1 MVGGNPIG
9 VAVDTATHTVYVANN
24 ADNTVSVIN
33 AATCNA
39 RHTAGCG
46 QHPATVKIGAAPIG
60 DAVDQRTNTVY
71 VVNTGDNTVS
81 VIDGRTCNATVR
93 SGCDTVQ
100 TIPVGSGPNVDA
112 VDEKT
117 DTIYVANFGSNTVS
131 AIDGATCNSVVTSGC
146 GNTPPVVHV
155 GSGPQGLGV
164 DAKTDTVYDTN
175 GNGNLGS
182 VSVIDGATCNATVTS
197 GCGQTP
203 ATVKLPAPSDGAAVD
218 AATHTAY
225 VLTGHGSPLS
235 SIAMIDTDT
244 CDATH
249 HAGCG
254 HTPAFAQGGA
264 GPIWIVPDLATKT
277 MYIANQEDGDV
288 SALSTATCNAH
299 RQSGCTRPLPAIAA
313 APGAGAVDVDIP
325 TDTLYYSSQDDNT
338 VSVLNGA
345 TCNANHTH
353 GCTKFAPTTTVGNL
367 PTGVAVN
374 QATGTLYV
382 GNWADGDLSVIN
394 PRKCNAGHLRGC
406 RRAWPTVKAGVTPE
420 ALAVNERTDTI
431 YTANSDPDNG
441 YLGDTVSVVDGAA
454 CNVRTTSGCR
464 NAPGTIKVGNEPD
477 TIAVNPHTDTV
488 YVTNANDDT
497 MSVING
503 ATCNATIRSG
513 CDQTPATI
521 TAPAGDF
528 AGTVAVNP
536 MTDTVYLTL
545 ESQSTGVGGVDV
557 INGATCNG
565 RVRTGCRPA
574 TVTMK
579 LGSYAGKLA
588 VDQRTDTVYVLNI
601 GGNDVSVIDGAT
613 CNAHVTRGCHRAA
626 PTMALDAFPTG
637 IGLNPITGAVYVDS
651 FGASDV
657 WVFDGTRCN
666 AKVTTGC
673 GQQPK
678 VVPTGDS
685 TADIAVSQATNTAY
699 VADQADGKV
708 SLIRR

>member
-1 MVGGNPIG
+1 MRS
-9 VAVDTATHTVYVANN
+9 T
-24 ADNTVSVIN
+24 
-33 AATCNA
+33 
-39 RHTAGCG
+39 
-46 QHPATVKIGAAPIG
+46 
-60 DAVDQRTNTVY
+60 RTNTVY

-345 TCNANHTH
+345 TCNANHTDGARSSRRRRRSEPAH
-353 GCTKFAPTTTVGNL
+353 RGRREPGDRHPVRRQPGRPRPLRHQPAQVQRRPSARM
-367 PTGVAVN
+367 PPRVADR
-374 QATGTLYV
+374 Q
-382 GNWADGDLSVIN
+382 S
-394 PRKCNAGHLRGC
+394 R
-406 RRAWPTVKAGVTPE
+406 VTP
-420 ALAVNERTDTI
+420 
-431 YTANSDPDNG
+431 
-441 YLGDTVSVVDGAA
+441 
-454 CNVRTTSGCR
+454 
-464 NAPGTIKVGNEPD
+464 
-477 TIAVNPHTDTV
+477 
-488 YVTNANDDT
+488 
-497 MSVING
+497 
-503 ATCNATIRSG
+503 
-513 CDQTPATI
+513 
-521 TAPAGDF
+521 
-528 AGTVAVNP
+528 
-536 MTDTVYLTL
+536 
-545 ESQSTGVGGVDV
+545 
-557 INGATCNG
+557 
-565 RVRTGCRPA
+565 
-574 TVTMK
+574 
-579 LGSYAGKLA
+579 
-588 VDQRTDTVYVLNI
+588 
-601 GGNDVSVIDGAT
+601 
-613 CNAHVTRGCHRAA
+613 
-626 PTMALDAFPTG
+626 
-637 IGLNPITGAVYVDS
+637 
-651 FGASDV
+651 
-657 WVFDGTRCN
+657 
-666 AKVTTGC
+666 
-673 GQQPK
+673 
-678 VVPTGDS
+678 
-685 TADIAVSQATNTAY
+685 
-699 VADQADGKV
+699 
-708 SLIRR
+708 RRWR